1 MADLSKLFMYFPG
14 IILFLV
20 GSGQVRNR
28 LRRCRA
34 GMCVDAGVISFKHV
48 IKKDKKERELYNYYD
63 VVVEYKNP
71 QTGHR
76 ERLAV
81 RSPVEYALAQQVR
94 LYKIKDSGKLVLEEH
109 REEFLFHPWVT
120 MSGGALLI
128 LLALEENQGN
138 EIQAM
143 LCLAFLL
150 LGAGVNLIVDY
161 IMLKKRGLRPLD
173 AEITDIYTRQISR
186 ETKIWK
192 GAKYTYYPVV
202 RYVLDGKKNIR
213 RCNINSSGRNTFH
226 TGERMT
232 LYYDAQSQEVLERRA
247 GAGAAIAGILL
258 MLIGILAGASI
269 LSVIL

>member
-1 MADLSKLFMYFPG
+1 MTDLSQLFMYFPG

-20 GSGQVRNR
+20 GSGQVKNW

-34 GMCVDAGVISFKHV
+34 GMCVDAGVISCKHV

-109 REEFLFHPWVT
+109 REEFLFHPWVA

-128 LLALEENQGN
+128 PLALEENRGN

-143 LCLAFLL
+143 LCLALLL

-161 IMLKKRGLRPLD
+161 IMLKKRGLRSQTS
-173 AEITDIYTRQISR
+173 I
-186 ETKIWK
+186 
-192 GAKYTYYPVV
+192 PV
-202 RYVLDGKKNIR
+202 R
-213 RCNINSSGRNTFH
+213 SP
-226 TGERMT
+226 
-232 LYYDAQSQEVLERRA
+232 ERRRYGKGQNTRIIQWFVMCWTEKRISA
-247 GAGAAIAGILL
+247 GATSIPAAGIHFTR
-258 MLIGILAGASI
+258 GSI
-269 LSVIL
+269 